1 MVVLDGKGSRMR
13 HLPIG
18 KPVTVR
24 QLLGDFV
31 ELQDAATRSDVRAL
45 LEHTRCPVT
54 TKELDKLVAEDEEAK
69 KAFARDITDKRITV
83 YDLLMR
89 HPAIELTLE
98 GLLEMTSAIR
108 PRFYSISS
116 SPLALP
122 DAINLTVGTV
132 AAPAWSGSGFYQGV
146 ASSHLRSVE
155 PGEEILG
162 FVRRPNPPFAPP
174 EDPEMPLI
182 LVGPGTG
189 FAPLRGFMQE
199 RAAQRAKGIETSTAL
214 LFYGCRHPDHDW
226 FYRDEMLGWEE
237 HGRRQGAHA
246 PFPAPTSPRTAS
258 CRTRSGPPASRCGR
272 RSRAAAWCSCAAT
285 AASWHRPCAKR

>member
-31 ELQDAATRSDVRAL
+31 ELQDAATRSDVRTL
-45 LEHTRCPVT
+45 LDHTRCPVT
-54 TKELDKLVAEDEEAK
+54 TKELTKLVAEDEEAK

-116 SPLALP
+116 SPLAAARCHQP
-122 DAINLTVGTV
+122 D
-132 AAPAWSGSGFYQGV
+132 
-146 ASSHLRSVE
+146 
-155 PGEEILG
+155 
-162 FVRRPNPPFAPP
+162 RRNRGGAG
-174 EDPEMPLI
+174 
-182 LVGPGTG
+182 LVGQRLLSGRGLLASALGQAGRGNPG
-189 FAPLRGFMQE
+189 L
-199 RAAQRAKGIETSTAL
+199 
-214 LFYGCRHPDHDW
+214 
-226 FYRDEMLGWEE
+226 
-237 HGRRQGAHA
+237 
-246 PFPAPTSPRTAS
+246 
-258 CRTRSGPPASRCGR
+258 
-272 RSRAAAWCSCAAT
+272 RAAAEPAVRAA
-285 AASWHRPCAKR
+285 RGPGDCR